1 MSMLAKLLSCLCN
14 DEEVTTRP
22 NTFSGHSV
30 ICHKPRPAQRPS
42 TSPPCG
48 ISRSDAMDIIN
59 NAIVILRVAEKHGAG
74 LEAQLD
80 DLVRSTGWTEWI
92 AENVLAGIET
102 VLREGKEKMGQAMI
116 VAYDEAAKAADE
128 IFNFAKEH
136 PAVTAGLLTIVAVG
150 ILVILA
156 PMIVE
161 ALGFAELGPI
171 EGMFIT
177 VFSTDR
183 SVGYKLLTRYL

>member
-1 MSMLAKLLSCLCN
+1 MSMLAKLFSCLCN
-14 DEEVTTRP
+14 DEGVTTRP
-22 NTFSGHSV
+22 NTFSGHPV
-30 ICHKPRPAQRPS
+30 ICHKPKPAQRPN
-42 TSPPCG
+42 TSIPN
-48 ISRSDAMDIIN
+48 SVARSDAMDIIS

-80 DLVRSTGWTEWI
+80 DVVKSTGWTEWI
-92 AENVLAGIET
+92 AENILAGIET
-102 VLREGKEKMGQAMI
+102 VLREGNEKMGQAMI

-136 PAVTAGLLTIVAVG
+136 PAVAAVLLTIVAVG

-161 ALGFAELGPI
+161 TLGFAELGPI
-171 EGMFIT
+171 EGT
-177 VFSTDR
+177 
-183 SVGYKLLTRYL
+183 